1 MNIVCHEDNTG
12 FAPAAER
19 FSAYDD
25 DSYDGAED
33 SSNRSHV
40 GRGATPEEAVIDLL
54 DLLDDD
60 GELTSDRVFN
70 VLHDM
75 GLDPYRGLGID
86 PDLAREDMAERA
98 ALMREWDE

>member
-40 GRGATPEEAVIDLL
+40 GRGATPAEAVNDLIDILL
-54 DLLDDD
+54 EA
-60 GELTSDRVFN
+60 GEIC
-70 VLHDM
+70 HDEARDW
-75 GLDPYRGLGID
+75 LEAVGISRYVD